1 MFSLSTN
8 LLITLHHQDLR
19 LLYRYH
25 PVLDHRGRPPA
36 LLPNH
41 QWVASWIL
49 LKINVLITEI
59 LTYNT
64 HQTFQTNTQNV
75 TNQIKT
81 QEYLRFRFCPLI
93 NHHLFHHQNRIPMKR
108 IL

>member
-49 LKINVLITEI
+49 LKINFLITET
-59 LTYNT
+59 LTSNT